1 MKTEQ
6 MTIVAAS
13 LQQPLLAAMLPIM
26 ESSNAIYF
34 EVQICEHL
42 DISHLTEKKVKI
54 DNNKLTAI

>member
-1 MKTEQ
+1 
-6 MTIVAAS
+6 
-13 LQQPLLAAMLPIM
+13 MLPIM

-54 DNNKLTAI
+54 DNNKLTVLQEHL